1 MKCLWPELWDLE
13 ARPVAASKWSI
24 SHRAAHHRRMDPA
37 RFKRRVIS
45 DCLSRSLVRS
55 GQCFFF
61 FFFFCQS
68 ESGGPSAK
76 ALERPAGSRKHK
88 VITRLPFREQVPQT
102 NSAEETEAFKV
113 ALHESP
119 RFSGDSLEKLLL
131 IRQSWTCVQDFRAA
145 CLDFYRLI
153 LKYLNITTIMYCSF
167 SATFLVFPDR

>member
-1 MKCLWPELWDLE
+1 MLLTAEWTLHVLRGELFLTVCQGPW
-13 ARPVAASKWSI
+13 WG
-24 SHRAAHHRRMDPA
+24 
-37 RFKRRVIS
+37 
-45 DCLSRSLVRS
+45 LSTI
-55 GQCFFF
+55 F

-119 RFSGDSLEKLLL
+119 QFSGDSLEKLLL
-131 IRQSWTCVQDFRAA
+131 IRQSWTCVQDFGAA
-145 CLDFYRLI
+145 RLDFYRLI
-153 LKYLNITTIMYCSF
+153 LKYLNITAIMYRSF
-167 SATFLVFPDR
+167 STTFLVFPDR

>member
-1 MKCLWPELWDLE
+1 MKCLWPELWDLA

-24 SHRAAHHRRMDPA
+24 SHRDAPHSRMDSA
-37 RFKRRVIS
+37 RLKRRAIS

-55 GQCFFF
+55 EHCFYFF
-61 FFFFCQS
+61 LFCQS

-131 IRQSWTCVQDFRAA
+131 IRQSWTCVQDFGAA
-145 CLDFYRLI
+145 RLDFYRLI
-153 LKYLNITTIMYCSF
+153 LKYLNITAIMYRSF